1 MPLPSPDTPQT
12 GAYCSYIMGH
22 CAVGHDVKL
31 CAKRNPVECRNC
43 RQKNEASQKEAAN
56 ARTED

>member
-1 MPLPSPDTPQT
+1 MEDHERVKLLSSYQK
-12 GAYCSYIMGH
+12 GAYCSYISGH

-43 RQKNEASQKEAAN
+43 RQQNEAQK
-56 ARTED
+56 